1 MTAIRIANC
10 SGYYGDRLSAAREM
24 VDGGPIDYLTGD
36 WLAELTMLILSRRAG
51 YAKSFVRQME
61 QVMGTCLERGIK
73 VVSNAGGLD
82 PRGCADAVREVAD
95 RLGLAPRVA
104 YVDGDDLMDR
114 LDGLRESGE
123 AFENLDTGE
132 PFGDRSALTANA
144 YFGCWGIVDA
154 LARDADIV
162 VTGRTTDAA
171 IVAGPAAF
179 EHGWARDDWDAMAGA
194 IVAGHVIECGT
205 QATGGNYAFFQEVPG
220 LEWPGFPIAEI
231 DADGSS
237 IITKHP
243 DQGGMVSVG
252 TVTAQLLY
260 EIGPPAYLNPD
271 VTSRFDSIRLDQEG
285 RDRVRISGVKGEPP
299 PPTTKV
305 CMNYSGGIATT
316 IAMGITGL
324 DIEEKA
330 DLYTRALFANIPGGR
345 EAFDDVQVDLIRTD
359 HVDPTSNDAAIA
371 TLRMTFYDR
380 DPDKIGRGLSQ
391 RATELGLANYPGLM
405 GMPGGGTNDL
415 GVMWPTTIP
424 TELIAHHVV
433 VDGEAKV
440 VEPVLPPADPRPADV
455 EPPTIPDPPTGP
467 TAPTPLGRLA
477 GARSGDKGGNANLG
491 IWVHTAEQYGWLE
504 GFLTVERFKELLP
517 DTAHLPVRRYE
528 LPNIHALNFV
538 VEGIL
543 GLGVAASVRNDPQ
556 AKGFGEYLRA
566 KIVEIPV
573 ALLEQ
578 PLGGER

>member
-1 MTAIRIANC
+1 MTAIKIANC
-10 SGYYGDRLSAAREM
+10 SGYYGDRMAAAREM

-51 YAKSFVRQME
+51 YAKSFVRQMD
-61 QVMGTCLERGIK
+61 QVMATCVERGIK

-82 PRGCADAVREVAD
+82 PRGCAAAVQEIAD
-95 RLGLAPRVA
+95 RIGVSPTIA
-104 YVDGDDLMDR
+104 YVDGDDLMPR
-114 LDGLRESGE
+114 LDELSAAGE
-123 AFENLDTGE
+123 RFINMDTGE
-132 PFGDRSALTANA
+132 SFGDRTALTANA

-154 LARDADIV
+154 LDRGADIV
-162 VTGRTTDAA
+162 ITGRTTDAA
-171 IVAGPAAF
+171 VVAGPAAF

-205 QATGGNYAFFQEVPG
+205 QATGGNYSFFEEVPN

-271 VTSRFDSIRLDQEG
+271 VTSRFDSIRLDQQAP
-285 RDRVRISGVKGEPP
+285 DRVRISGVRGEPP
-299 PPTTKV
+299 PATAKV
-305 CMNYSGGIATT
+305 CMNYSGGYATT

-330 DLYTRALFANIPGGR
+330 DLYTRALWANLPGGR
-345 EAFDDVQVDLIRTD
+345 EAFEHVDVELIRTD
-359 HVDPTSNDAAIA
+359 QENPMSNDAAIA
-371 TLRMTFYDR
+371 TLRITFYDS
-380 DPDKIGRGLSQ
+380 DADKVGRSLSQ
-391 RATELGLANYPGLM
+391 KATELGLANYPGLM
-405 GMPGGGTNDL
+405 GMPGGGTKDL
-415 GVMWPTTIP
+415 GVVWPTTIP
-424 TELIAHHVV
+424 SELLIHHVV
-433 VDGEAKV
+433 VDGNASV
-440 VEPVLPPADPRPADV
+440 VDTVLRPTHAVSAHVAAGVISSPPD
-455 EPPTIPDPPTGP
+455 GP
-467 TAPTPLGRLA
+467 TAPTALGRLA

-491 IWVHTAEQYGWLE
+491 LWVHTDEQYAWLADY
-504 GFLTVERFKELLP
+504 LTVERFQELLP
-517 DTAHLPVRRYE
+517 DTAHLVVSRYE
-528 LPNIHALNFV
+528 LPNIRALNFV

-566 KIVEIPV
+566 KIVEMPV
-573 ALLEQ
+573 ALL
-578 PLGGER
+578 PSGGLR